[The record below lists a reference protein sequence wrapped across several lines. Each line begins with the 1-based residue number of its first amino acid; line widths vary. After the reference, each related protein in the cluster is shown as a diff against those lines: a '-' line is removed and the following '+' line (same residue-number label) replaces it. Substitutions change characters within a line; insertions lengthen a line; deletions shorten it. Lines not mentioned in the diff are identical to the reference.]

1 MTSTEQPL
9 RYLLVDDDAPF
20 RAALANAFRRRGHEV
35 CDVASPQEALEL
47 CERWVPERAVI
58 DLRMPQSSGIDLLR
72 DLLKRHPEIEAV
84 VLTGYGS
91 IPTAIEAVKR
101 GAVNYLTKPA
111 EPSEIEAAFDDTSF
125 RDPHSDDTVPTVD
138 RAAWEHIQRVLTE
151 SQGNVSETARRLGM
165 HRRTLQRK
173 LQKLPPKR

>member
-1 MTSTEQPL
+1 MDTPRERIRL
-9 RYLLVDDDAPF
+9 LLVDDDVPF
-20 RAALANAFRRRGHEV
+20 RSALAAAFARRGH
-35 CDVASPQEALEL
+35 DVVDAGSSAEALAR
-47 CERWVPERAVI
+47 CASWTPDRAVI
-58 DLRMPQSSGIDLLR
+58 DLRMPQSSGLDLLR
-72 DLLKRHPEIEAV
+72 DLLRVCPDVQVV

-111 EPSEIEAAFDDTSF
+111 EPAEIEAAFEDERAQDAAV
-125 RDPHSDDTVPTVD
+125 DVAVPTVD

-151 SQGNVSETARRLGM
+151 CQGNVSETARRLGM

-173 LQKLPPKR
+173 LQKQPPRR